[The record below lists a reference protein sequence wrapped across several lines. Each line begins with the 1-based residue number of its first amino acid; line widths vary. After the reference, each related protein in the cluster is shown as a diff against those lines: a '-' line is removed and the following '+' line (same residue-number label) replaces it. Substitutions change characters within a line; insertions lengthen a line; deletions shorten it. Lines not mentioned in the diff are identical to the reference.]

1 MQTFQS
7 QVTQI
12 AESNQQLA
20 QVRKPFELPAS
31 GGEPV
36 FSHVVLVKQDAPFE
50 YIDIGGCHFAKY
62 TMPSEATFVKNE
74 GRQFFPVIPCSAMTE
89 KQALSI
95 LDRAKEVEIAVPGK
109 EEDSGWRAGFSV
121 KASDWIVLCKQNE
134 WNGFFSAS
142 PRIENEKNMATHVDP
157 LDIKSRDRA
166 FAEERKKK

>member
-1 MQTFQS
+1 MQTFQP
-7 QVTQI
+7 QVTAI

-36 FSHVVLVKQDAPFE
+36 FSHVVCVKHDAPFE
-50 YIDIGGCHFAKY
+50 YVDVGGCHFAKY
-62 TMPSEATFVKNE
+62 AMPSEATYVKNE
-74 GRQFFPVIPCSAMTE
+74 GKQFFPVIPCAAMTE
-89 KQALSI
+89 KQANAI
-95 LDRAKEVEIAVPGK
+95 LERAKEVEIVIPGRD
-109 EEDSGWRAGFSV
+109 EENGWKQGFSV

-142 PRIENEKNMATHVDP
+142 PRIENEKNMAAHTDP
-157 LDIKSRDRA
+157 LDIKARDRA